1 MVNRIIL
8 SRAWAS
14 TFKTYPVGTVLQVD
28 NELFNLLITEKYGK
42 KYDGEYPPKG
52 KVKMKLEQLKSK

>member
-1 MVNRIIL
+1 MVNRVRL
-8 SRAWAS
+8 VRAWAS
-14 TFKTYPVGTVLQVD
+14 TFKTYSVGTVLQVD
-28 NELFNLLITEKYGK
+28 NELCNRLITEKYGK